1 MKRTATLWI
10 VPLIV
15 SLMAFALWKF
25 GHLVPVATDI
35 LFYVMLG
42 VLLTV
47 YVTVILIANE
57 RDKKRREEMDNV
69 FNENAGTAA
78 QVIREVNVPCLLVDE
93 TGMIVWRNDLMEKLY
108 AADDLAAILPQYR
121 FDRPQAA
128 YPLEI
133 AGGTYQVMSMQVRR
147 KSTDRVLV
155 FQYWIDRTEAAHYQ
169 RLFEERMPY
178 VALIYIDNLE
188 ELSASRE
195 FHRNAVIAEVEHIV
209 SESVADYAG
218 IYREF
223 ADGKFIVIFEA
234 KHLEAIKAE
243 RFTLLEQAQRIETG
257 TGVPVSLSIAVGEAD
272 TILASEESAR
282 QAMELALGRGGDQAV
297 VKTGTNYAFYGGKR
311 QLESMQSHVKAR
323 LFAKALHQ
331 LLDNAGDVI
340 IMGHSM
346 PDMDCVGSALGIA
359 TCAKHVGKRFFFVL
373 EESNS
378 SIELAITQIKR
389 SAAYADALIS
399 PEQAEKLLRPGSV
412 LVIVDTQRPQTTVA
426 PQLIEKADRIVLI
439 DHHRRSADYLDRTT
453 LHYLE
458 SRASSASEL
467 ITETLQYFDDA
478 LRPPA
483 FVCSALL
490 AGITLDTKHFAF
502 NVGSRTFEAAGY
514 LRRFGA
520 DISFVK
526 QMFQDEMESYRACA
540 RTVENA
546 IILDDGIA
554 MATVGENEEDSKL
567 VAAKAADQLV
577 GIRGIEAAF
586 VLGRENGVLYVSGR
600 SLGRIN
606 VQLICEKLG
615 GGGHLTMAGAQLMHH
630 ETMEMAMDAVKAAIA
645 EYEQETGGN
654 KE

>member
-10 VPLIV
+10 PPLAV
-15 SLMAFALWKF
+15 SLAVFALWKF
-25 GHLVPVATDI
+25 GNLLPVKTDI
-35 LFYVMLG
+35 LFFVSLGILVMTY
-42 VLLTV
+42 LTV
-47 YVTVILIANE
+47 IIIACV
-57 RDKKRREEMDNV
+57 RDKARRAEMDNV

-78 QVIREVNVPCLLVDE
+78 QVIREVNIPCLLVDE
-93 TGMIVWRNDLMEKLY
+93 TGMIVWRNELMEKLY
-108 AADDLAAILPQYR
+108 TADDLKDTLPRYN
-121 FDRPQAA
+121 FAKPQTA

-188 ELSASRE
+188 ELSANRE
-195 FHRNAVIAEVEHIV
+195 FHRNAVIAEVERLV
-209 SESVADYAG
+209 SASVAEKSG

-223 ADGKFIVIFEA
+223 ADGKFIVVLEA
-234 KHLEAIKAE
+234 KQLESLQAE
-243 RFTLLEQAQRIETG
+243 RFTLLEAVHRIDTG
-257 TGVPVSLSIAVGEAD
+257 TGIPVSLSISAGKAD
-272 TILASEESAR
+272 TVSVSEESAR

-297 VKTGTNYAFYGGKR
+297 VKEGTNYAFYGGKH
-311 QLESMQSHVKAR
+311 QLESMQSRVKAR

-359 TCAKHVGKRFFFVL
+359 TCAKFAGKRYFFVL
-373 EESNS
+373 EESNTAIDIAISQMKS
-378 SIELAITQIKR
+378 SHEYESTIV
-389 SAAYADALIS
+389 S
-399 PEQAEKLLRPGSV
+399 PEQAEKLMRPGSV
-412 LVIVDTQRPQTTVA
+412 LVIVDTQRPHTTIA
-426 PQLIEKADRIVLI
+426 PQLIDKADRIVLI
-439 DHHRRSADYLDRTT
+439 DHHRRSADYLENAT

-467 ITETLQYFDDA
+467 IAEVLQYFDGA
-478 LRPPA
+478 LRPSP

-514 LRRFGA
+514 LRKFGA
-520 DISFVK
+520 DIGFVK
-526 QMFQDEMESYRACA
+526 QVFQDEMESYRATA

-546 IILDDGIA
+546 EWLSGGIA
-554 MATVGENEEDSKL
+554 LAVVEEGEEDSKL

-600 SLGRIN
+600 SLGHIN

-615 GGGHLTMAGAQLMHH
+615 GGGHLTMAGAQLNNQQ
-630 ETMEMAMDAVKAAIA
+630 TMETAKEAVKAAVA
-645 EYEQETGGN
+645 EYEQETGGIQ
-654 KE
+654 E